1 MSTLSHPLYTAI
13 NGDVIPR
20 EMTLRVTDAAA
31 FEWRKDGDL
40 EARPLA
46 DIREIRLWVV
56 TRKIASTSGKAEIRF
71 ADGTRL
77 RISSTTLNGAKD
89 TVRDQSYR
97 RLMRDLHDAL
107 TPEQMA
113 HIVFRRG
120 LANGSPAKGWTAF
133 AVCAAV
139 DVAVIAFI
147 WVSMRDDAQWFVRPA
162 LVVFGLAGL
171 VLAAS
176 VGQAMAGR
184 TYNPA
189 ALPSDLFPS

>member
-1 MSTLSHPLYTAI
+1 MSTLGHPLYTAI
-13 NGDVIPR
+13 NGAAIPR
-20 EMTLRVTDAAA
+20 EMTLRVSDAAA
-31 FEWRKDGDL
+31 LEWRKDGDF

-56 TRKIASTSGKAEIRF
+56 TRKIGSTSGKAEISF

-97 RLMRDLHDAL
+97 TLMQELHGAL
-107 TPEQMA
+107 TTEQMA
-113 HIVFRRG
+113 KIVFRRG
-120 LANGSPAKGWTAF
+120 AANGSPAKGWTAF

-139 DVAVIAFI
+139 DVALIAFI
-147 WVSMRDDAQWFVRPA
+147 WISMRDDAQWFVRPV
-162 LVVFGLAGL
+162 LIVFGLAGL